1 MRNRTLLFILCAM
14 TMVCGCRKKP
24 QPIVITPDIQ
34 KNHLQRNHIF
44 GEVKLI
50 RTDTYHL
57 TGDSIPLSDTN
68 RLDELLQGRTA
79 GLSSLQRYS
88 SDGFLL
94 DYVKLKTPQDTILR
108 RVCRYDENA
117 QATEWEEFDSTGVL
131 SARGKYL
138 YDRNRFLIGEQVFKG
153 GSDSIVIAFAYST
166 DGIGNITGSTQ
177 SLGDYSLHTTYK
189 YNENG
194 QVCKITE
201 HEPNGSV
208 FKTVKIEY
216 DNYGDEVNRCVYKSG
231 NQMIEYTYNA
241 YSQEGKLLKTI
252 YENKMHNLKETRLF
266 SGYDSHLNWQQEIV
280 VQDNRITSVR
290 KRQIIYYQ

>member
-14 TMVCGCRKKP
+14 TMACGCRKKP

-57 TGDSIPLSDTN
+57 TGDSVPLADSS
-68 RLDELLQGRTA
+68 RLDELLQGKTPSI
-79 GLSSLQRYS
+79 SSLQHYT

-94 DYVKLKTPQDTILR
+94 DYIKLKTPQDTILR
-108 RVCRYDENA
+108 RLCRYNENA
-117 QATEWEEFDSTGVL
+117 QATEWEEYDSTGVL

-138 YDRNRFLIGEQVFKG
+138 YDRNRFLVGEQVFKG
-153 GSDSIVIAFAYST
+153 SGDSIAIAFAYST
-166 DGIGNITGSTQ
+166 DGVGNITGCTQ

-189 YNENG
+189 YNGNG

-231 NQMIEYTYNA
+231 DQMIEYTYNA

-252 YENKMHNLKETRLF
+252 YENKMHRMKETRLF
-266 SGYDSHLNWQQEIV
+266 SGHDGRLNWQQEIV

-290 KRQIIYYQ
+290 KRQITYYQ

>member
-1 MRNRTLLFILCAM
+1 MPYRTLLFILCAV
-14 TMVCGCRKKP
+14 TMACGCRKKP
-24 QPIVITPDIQ
+24 QSIVITPDIQ

-44 GEVKLI
+44 GDVKLI
-50 RTDTYHL
+50 RTDTYYL
-57 TGDSIPLSDTN
+57 AGDSVTLSDTS
-68 RLDELLQGRTA
+68 RLDELLQGKTA
-79 GLSSLQRYS
+79 NLSSLQRYT

-94 DYVKLKTPQDTILR
+94 DYIKLKTPQDTILR
-108 RVCRYDENA
+108 RLCRYNDNA
-117 QATEWEEFDSTGVL
+117 QATEWEEYDSTGIL

-138 YDRNRFLIGEQVFKG
+138 YDRNHFLVGEQVFKG
-153 GSDSIVIAFAYST
+153 SSDSIAIAFAYNT

-231 NQMIEYTYNA
+231 NQLIEYTYNA
-241 YSQEGKLLKTI
+241 YSQEGKILKTI
-252 YENKMHNLKETRLF
+252 YENKMHNKKETRLYAD
-266 SGYDSHLNWQQEIV
+266 YDSHLNWQQEMV